1 MKRKLSLMMMFK
13 QKSLMGIS
21 QLIKIQ
27 EKLETSYNIIKREF
41 DQEVKIQK

>member
-1 MKRKLSLMMMFK
+1 MMFK

>member
-1 MKRKLSLMMMFK
+1 MKRKLSLMMIFK
-13 QKSLMGIS
+13 QKSLMGIR

>member
-1 MKRKLSLMMMFK
+1 MKRKLSLMMIFK